1 MMDELQSSVSLMET
15 VALPVQLIPVVHEY
29 ISGVSVDDLAL
40 KHGME
45 VTQITDFLNRK
56 EVKTFINTRM
66 KNYRLLNLQKRID
79 LLTDAVDE
87 KVAFAKENDLPMSN
101 KDIVDILKLLREEA
115 KDLSS
120 ELKEN
125 DVDDAKKTY
134 INIINQLKS

>member
-1 MMDELQSSVSLMET
+1 
-15 VALPVQLIPVVHEY
+15 
-29 ISGVSVDDLAL
+29 
-40 KHGME
+40 
-45 VTQITDFLNRK
+45 
-56 EVKTFINTRM
+56 M

-125 DVDDAKKTY
+125 DVDDAKNTY

>member
-87 KVAFAKENDLPMSN
+87 KVAFAKENDLPMP
-101 KDIVDILKLLREEA
+101 RP
-115 KDLSS
+115 
-120 ELKEN
+120 
-125 DVDDAKKTY
+125 
-134 INIINQLKS
+134 

>member
-1 MMDELQSSVSLMET
+1 MET

-125 DVDDAKKTY
+125 DVDDAKNTY